1 MTSHDPLAINR
12 QDLPEAPQVPVVK
25 LPDAA
30 PPANSRV
37 PPPIQSQPLPAE
49 LLQQLAEQAKKGRP
63 QGFHR
68 RRNKRYWLK

>member
-1 MTSHDPLAINR
+1 MTSHDPLAIER
-12 QDLPEAPQVPVVK
+12 QDVPEAPAAK

-30 PPANSRV
+30 PPANGRV
-37 PPPIQSQPLPAE
+37 TPPSEPLPPE